1 MFQSN
6 GTLLCGTH
14 RGSIYTIRTPLSNAT
29 TVNIFH
35 YLAHSAKITQVRQT
49 LGVRSD
55 RFISSQIVVA
65 FHEAMIISCCED
77 GILMLWG
84 TQIKS
89 SIQGEDWT
97 PVVLHNKARFLSLVS
112 GVSTGIGRSSTLSS
126 SSLTRFNGFKSKRKR
141 SSGSKSFIYTR
152 WRPATWRTCNGE
164 RPCRTTN
171 GVITRIKS
179 NGSCSRRTRSDGV
192 SKEST
197 PI

>member
-1 MFQSN
+1 MRHSSWFDLHHTNASVQRDD
-6 GTLLCGTH
+6 GE
-14 RGSIYTIRTPLSNAT
+14 YFPLSSPFGQNHT
-29 TVNIFH
+29 GSTDPC
-35 YLAHSAKITQVRQT
+35 
-49 LGVRSD
+49 VRSD

-141 SSGSKSFIYTR
+141 SSGSKSSIYIR
-152 WRPATWRTCNGE
+152 WRPATWLTCNGE

-171 GVITRIKS
+171 GAITRIKS
-179 NGSCSRRTRSDGV
+179 NGSCSRRTRSDEV